1 MQTLVLAS
9 GNAGKLRE
17 IRQMLAPLGWDV
29 RPQGD
34 WEVSEAVEDGKT
46 FVENALIKAR
56 HASSAT
62 GLPALGDDSGI
73 LVDALGGRPGIH
85 SSRYA
90 GNGGDAANNKKLLFE
105 LEGVVDEKRTAHFC
119 CVMVVVRNAD
129 DPEPLISSGQW
140 YGRIAL
146 EPAGEGGFGFDP
158 LFYLPD
164 RNCTAAQ
171 LDPGV
176 KNAISHRGLALSGM
190 LAQLRERFAA
200 G

>member
-34 WEVSEAVEDGKT
+34 WDVGEAVEDGKT

-85 SSRYA
+85 SARYA
-90 GNGGDAANNKKLLFE
+90 GGGGDAANNDKLLSE
-105 LEGVVDEKRTAHFC
+105 LKGVADEKRTAHFC
-119 CVMVVVRNAD
+119 CVMVVVRNVD

-140 YGRIAL
+140 HGRIAHQ
-146 EPAGEGGFGFDP
+146 PAGEGGFGFDP

-171 LDPGV
+171 LDPEV

-190 LAQLRERFAA
+190 LEQLRERFAA
-200 G
+200 R